1 MDHYETSPVAVRTE
15 TAARMFDTTPV
26 SIVNWI
32 KKGKLPGKKVGR
44 VWYVRV
50 ADLQALVEAKGAAQ

>member
-26 SIVNWI
+26 SIVNWYHS
-32 KKGKLPGKKVGR
+32 KN
-44 VWYVRV
+44 
-50 ADLQALVEAKGAAQ
+50 AGAGILGPLSGHE